1 MINYNKNLSNNI
13 NTELDSTQQ
22 NNFAANKKV
31 YTKEEM
37 QNIKVSY
44 SLMENAN
51 RVNEILGN
59 NTDVVSKLITLGKVE
74 PKSAIIFYIDN
85 LVDPQ
90 KIDID
95 IIRPLV
101 LDTYNSGLKTSSEI
115 ITQLQEGNLIT
126 RGETTFVT
134 NFNTLINGI
143 LLGSAVLIID
153 GVNNAFVLSVR
164 GYEYRQISES
174 TVETS
179 VKGPRD
185 SFIEVLSVNISLIRR
200 RLHTP
205 NLVFETME
213 LGTVG
218 KNNICITYIKGI
230 CEDELVEEVR
240 RRLNK
245 IKIDE
250 VMESNYIEE
259 LIEDN
264 PNSIFPQVRDT
275 ERPDVAVAA
284 LLEGRI
290 AIMVDNTPVAI
301 IVPGEF
307 FSLMQAAEDYYNRYY
322 FSSFIR
328 FIRYFAFAISIYL
341 PALYIAVSTYHQE
354 MIPTGLLISIIAA
367 RSEVPFPVSI
377 EAFAMIITFEILH
390 EAGIRLP
397 RPIGQ
402 AVSIVGALVIGQA
415 AVQAKI
421 VSPLM
426 VIVVA
431 LTAIAKFSVAQY
443 NVTLPIRL
451 LRLTFMLL
459 ASIQGMFG
467 IMVGTLFLMFHLF
480 SLESFGKPYMAPL
493 SPLRTTDLKDTAVRA
508 PWWAMVR
515 RPAYS
520 TVNSKR
526 MADKQNLNYKGKR
539 GGQQ

>member
-1 MINYNKNLSNNI
+1 MMKYNKNLSNNI
-13 NTELDSTQQ
+13 NTEQDSVQR

-31 YTKEEM
+31 YSKEEL
-37 QNIKVSY
+37 QSIQVSY
-44 SLMENAN
+44 SLAENVN
-51 RVNEILGN
+51 RINEILGN
-59 NTDVVSKLITLGKVE
+59 NTDIVSKLITLGKEE
-74 PKSAIIFYIDN
+74 PVSAVIFYIDN

-95 IIRPLV
+95 IIRPLA
-101 LDTYNSGLKTSSEI
+101 LDTYNSGLNTSSEI
-115 ITQLQEGNLIT
+115 IAQLQEGNLIT

-134 NFNTLINGI
+134 NFNALINGM

-153 GVNNAFVLSVR
+153 GVNSAFVLNVR
-164 GYEYRQISES
+164 GYEYRQITES
-174 TVETS
+174 TIETT

-205 NLVFETME
+205 NLMFETIE

-218 KNNICITYIKGI
+218 KTNVCFTYIKGI
-230 CEDELVEEVR
+230 CTDDLIEEVR
-240 RRLNK
+240 RRLSK

-250 VMESNYIEE
+250 VMETNYIEE

-264 PNSIFPQVRDT
+264 PYSIFPQVRDT
-275 ERPDVAVAA
+275 ERPDVVAAA
-284 LLEGRI
+284 LLEGRA
-290 AIMVDNTPVAI
+290 AIMVDNTPTVI

-307 FSLMQAAEDYYNRYY
+307 FSLMQSAEDYYNKST

-328 FIRYFAFAISIYL
+328 FIRYFAFSISIFL
-341 PALYIAVSTYHQE
+341 PALYIAVSTFHQE

-367 RSEVPFPVSI
+367 RSEVPLPVSM

-415 AVQAKI
+415 AVQAKV

-431 LTAIAKFSVAQY
+431 LTAIAKFSIAQY
-443 NVTLPIRL
+443 NVTLPIRI
-451 LRLTFMLL
+451 LRLVFMLL

-467 IMVGTLFLMFHLF
+467 IMAGTLFLMFHLF

-493 SPLRTTDLKDTAVRA
+493 SPLRTTDLKDTAIRA
-508 PWWAMVR
+508 PWWAMIR

-526 MADKQNLNYKGKR
+526 MADGQNSNSKGKR

>member
-1 MINYNKNLSNNI
+1 MIKNNQNLSNNI
-13 NTELDSTQQ
+13 NTEQDSIQQ

-31 YTKEEM
+31 YTKEEL

-44 SLMENAN
+44 SLMENVS
-51 RVNEILGN
+51 RLNEILGN
-59 NTDVVSKLITLGKVE
+59 NTDVVSKLITIGKDE
-74 PKSAIIFYIDN
+74 PKSAVIFYIDN
-85 LVDPQ
+85 LVDP
-90 KIDID
+90 KEIDID

-101 LDTYNSGLKTSSEI
+101 NDTYNSGIKKSSEI
-115 ITQLQEGNLIT
+115 IKLLQEGNLIT
-126 RGETTFVT
+126 RGETTFVL
-134 NFNTLINGI
+134 NFDALINGL
-143 LLGSAVLIID
+143 LLGSAVLMID
-153 GVNNAFVLSVR
+153 GVNNAFVLNVI
-164 GYEYRQISES
+164 GYEYRQIAES
-174 TVETS
+174 TIETT

-185 SFIEVLSVNISLIRR
+185 SFIEILSVNISLIRR

-205 NLVFETME
+205 NLVFETIE

-218 KNNICITYIKGI
+218 KNNVCITYLKGI

-245 IKIDE
+245 IQIDE
-250 VMESNYIEE
+250 VMESNYVEE

-264 PNSIFPQVRDT
+264 PYSIFPQVRDT
-275 ERPDVAVAA
+275 ERPDVVVAS
-284 LLEGRI
+284 LLEGRV
-290 AIMVDNTPVAI
+290 AIMVDNTPIVI

-307 FSLMQAAEDYYNRYY
+307 FSLMQSAEDYYNKST

-328 FIRYFAFAISIYL
+328 FIRYFAFAVSIYL

-354 MIPTGLLISIIAA
+354 MIPTGLLISIISA
-367 RSEVPFPVSI
+367 RSEVPLPVSV

-443 NVTLPIRL
+443 NITLPIRL
-451 LRLTFMLL
+451 LRLAFMLL

-467 IMVGTLFLMFHLF
+467 IMAGTLFLMFHLF

-493 SPLRTTDLKDTAVRA
+493 SPLRTTDLKDTAMRA
-508 PWWAMVR
+508 PWWAMVK

-520 TVNSKR
+520 TVNPKR
-526 MADKQNLNYKGKR
+526 MASGQNFNSKGKR
-539 GGQQ
+539 GGH

>member
-1 MINYNKNLSNNI
+1 MIKNNQNLSNNI
-13 NTELDSTQQ
+13 NTEQDSTQQ

-31 YTKEEM
+31 YTKEEL

-44 SLMENAN
+44 SLMENVN
-51 RVNEILGN
+51 RLNEILGN
-59 NTDVVSKLITLGKVE
+59 NTDVVSKLITIGKDE
-74 PKSAIIFYIDN
+74 PKSAVIFYIDN
-85 LVDPQ
+85 LVDP
-90 KIDID
+90 KEIDID

-101 LDTYNSGLKTSSEI
+101 NDTYNSGIKKSNEI
-115 ITQLQEGNLIT
+115 IKLLQEGNLIT
-126 RGETTFVT
+126 RGETTFVL
-134 NFNTLINGI
+134 NFDALINGL
-143 LLGSAVLIID
+143 LLGSAVLMID

-164 GYEYRQISES
+164 GYEYRQIAES
-174 TVETS
+174 TIETT

-185 SFIEVLSVNISLIRR
+185 SFIEILSVNISLIRR

-205 NLVFETME
+205 NLVFETIE

-218 KNNICITYIKGI
+218 KNNVCITYLKGI

-245 IKIDE
+245 IQIDE
-250 VMESNYIEE
+250 VMESNYVEE

-264 PNSIFPQVRDT
+264 PYSIFPQVRDT
-275 ERPDVAVAA
+275 ERPDVVVAS
-284 LLEGRI
+284 LLEGRV
-290 AIMVDNTPVAI
+290 AIMVDNTPIVI

-307 FSLMQAAEDYYNRYY
+307 FSLMQSAEDYYNKST

-328 FIRYFAFAISIYL
+328 FIRYFAFAVSIYL

-354 MIPTGLLISIIAA
+354 MIPTGLLISIISA
-367 RSEVPFPVSI
+367 RSEVPLPVSV

-443 NVTLPIRL
+443 NITLPIRL
-451 LRLTFMLL
+451 LRLAFMLL

-467 IMVGTLFLMFHLF
+467 IMAGTLFLMFHLF

-493 SPLRTTDLKDTAVRA
+493 SPLRTTDLKDTAMRA
-508 PWWAMVR
+508 PWWAMVK

-520 TVNSKR
+520 TVNPKR
-526 MADKQNLNYKGKR
+526 MASGQNFNSKGKR
-539 GGQQ
+539 GGH